1 MSALANGRALDC
13 VLVDLNTQHD
23 FCLPGGA
30 YPVANLSEVI
40 PALRRV
46 MDWARKNRAPIVSSI
61 DSHRRWE
68 LNHEGVQVHCVD
80 GTDGQRKLPFTI
92 MKRTMMVEGDNT
104 LGVKLDWFDEYQQV
118 MFRKRTQDLLGNPK
132 ADRFLTQLPC
142 RQYVLFG
149 NGVENSVKSL
159 ALGLLARGKPV
170 TILEDA
176 CGFWSASDSDLAVRL
191 ITAKGAR
198 MMRVDEFT
206 GSELPR
212 NAQAMTRR
220 PRADRPVVKPPAA
233 AIIRP
238 PATRAVPPNST
249 GARAGRQ
256 AG

>member
-1 MSALANGRALDC
+1 MLDC

-23 FCLPGGA
+23 FCSPDGA
-30 YPVANLSEVI
+30 YPIANLHSVV
-40 PALRRV
+40 PALHRI

-80 GTDGQRKLPFTI
+80 GTEGQRKLPFTI
-92 MKRTMMVEGDNT
+92 MKRFMLVEGDNT
-104 LGVKLDWFDEYQQV
+104 LGIKLDWFDEYQQV

-142 RQYVLFG
+142 RRYVLFG

-159 ALGLLARGKPV
+159 ALGLLARSKPV
-170 TILEDA
+170 TILVDA
-176 CGFWSASDSDLAVRL
+176 CGYWNASDSDLAARQ
-191 ITAKGAR
+191 INAKGACFVK
-198 MMRVDEFT
+198 VDDFT
-206 GSELPR
+206 QQDLPR
-212 NAQAMTRR
+212 KSQALTRR
-220 PRADRPVVKPPAA
+220 RRGEYAVVDPRNGT
-233 AIIRP
+233 IIRAPAPHPAP
-238 PATRAVPPNST
+238 PKAG